1 MATVTAQPFA
11 TSVTVRMVIKHEH
24 VSDQNPL
31 GLEDWRG
38 LNFPVLMLYNQLRR
52 GDSIAYKVNPATHW
66 APLGTYLGGIVT
78 GPRRILFGA
87 LSNTFMSCG
96 IEATMT
102 ESAAIVGTQ
111 VEYSRELYA
120 YLTQENA
127 NWWNTAYYNA
137 SYPRVYGSR
146 TAGYQSLGSETIR
159 GTFWESTSV
168 GDPSECMGLY
178 IRPHVY
184 TRTHQNQNNVT
195 RLTVI
200 YDGTTVVDVENPLD
214 YLAQVAQPAGYI
226 QYRAPV
232 MSYSADTKKS
242 SIKYISAN
250 MLGDVCL
257 TQICDWYRGARLLVS
272 RDRFRS
278 FESHPLVDVGTSGGF
293 VTWAAADYH
302 PDVGWHAYYVM
313 NKRLYYQSLTGAF
326 DLDGTAEDITGY
338 CHPYYSNGSHVQIR
352 IHVGMEESDF
362 TYKWLMYHQ
371 GVGPIVYGLLAGTI
385 RATTATWGTNTYI
398 RYVADAHQR
407 QYLRKTQTDWKY
419 IDDYD
424 MQIDIEKNPTM
435 HRWPESYNPM
445 TFLPCFSG
453 HTITTATRIGT
464 TSGCKLRGSDPPYLN
479 IPTGT
484 GLLMDVTLNRAIYA
498 FAMLN
503 ELPETELY
511 YFKIN
516 PHDGYHYLYYLDNI
530 WESDDCINYTPINR
544 VPHWWNPNA

>member
-11 TSVTVRMVIKHEH
+11 TSVTVRMVIKHEY

-38 LNFPVLMLYNQLRR
+38 LSFPVSVLYNHLRY

-66 APLGTYLGGIVT
+66 APLGTYLGGFLM
-78 GPRRILFGA
+78 GPRRILFEPP
-87 LSNTFMSCG
+87 LSIPFLSCG

-127 NWWNTAYYNA
+127 NWWNTAYYYE

-159 GTFWESTSV
+159 GTFWESTTA

-178 IRPHVY
+178 INPDVY
-184 TRTHQNQNNVT
+184 IGMQHNQNYVT

-214 YLAQVAQPAGYI
+214 YLAQEAAGAGYI
-226 QYRAPV
+226 QYRDPV
-232 MSYSADTKKS
+232 LYWADTKKT

-250 MLGDVCL
+250 MLGEVCL

-302 PDVGWHAYYVM
+302 PAVGWYAYYVM

-326 DLDGTAEDITGY
+326 DLDGTAEDITRY
-338 CHPYYSNGSHVQIR
+338 CHPYYSNGSHVQIEMG
-352 IHVGMEESDF
+352 VGMEVFDL
-362 TYKWLMYHQ
+362 TDKWLMYHQ
-371 GVGPIVYGLLAGTI
+371 GIGPIVHGLLAGTI
-385 RATTATWGTNTYI
+385 RATTVTWGTNTYI
-398 RYVADAHQR
+398 RHVAAGTQYQR
-407 QYLRKTQTDWKY
+407 LRKTQTDWKY
-419 IDDYD
+419 IDDYY
-424 MQIDIEKNPTM
+424 MQGDIRFPTM
-435 HRWPESYNPM
+435 HMWPKSYNPM
-445 TFLPCFSG
+445 TFLPGFSG
-453 HTITTATRIGT
+453 HATLTATRIGT
-464 TSGCKLRGSDPPYLN
+464 TSGRKLANNNDTPYLR

-484 GLLMDVTLNRAIYA
+484 GLLMDVTLNRAIQGFGMQDY
-498 FAMLN
+498 
-503 ELPETELY
+503 LPEPGLY

-516 PHDGYHYLYYLDNI
+516 PYDGYHYLYYLDNI